1 MQKFEHGGDIKAVL
15 REKQADKAATIM
27 DFSANI
33 NPYGL
38 PASIKNAVLADLD
51 NIVHYPQPNAQDL
64 RAKIGEV
71 YNIDSDKVIVGN
83 GAVELIYTLCHILK
97 PQNAL
102 IVSPGFS
109 EYERAARAAGAN
121 IRYAMLEEKLDFNS
135 PMRDIIVN
143 IKGNDLLFIGNPNN
157 PTGTLYLKEDM
168 ELLIDHAENNGC
180 YVVVDESFMDF
191 IKTSEAFSVLPL
203 VEKYHNLMVLHSL
216 TKFYAVP
223 GLRLGF
229 AATDREVLDPLY
241 AAKDIW
247 NVNSLAQ
254 AAGLAALDDKMYQR
268 RSRTYTR
275 TEINYLFEELSEFKT
290 LKVYEP
296 TVNFILVNIA
306 KTGLTATELRQ
317 KLLDYNIIIR
327 NCANYPGLNE
337 NFVRFAVRTR
347 QENDAL
353 IDALAQVLPE

>member
-1 MQKFEHGGDIKAVL
+1 MQKFEHGGDIKSVI
-15 REKQADKAATIM
+15 RENNLNEIM

-38 PASIKNAVLADLD
+38 SNNIKNAILADLD
-51 NIVHYPQPNAQDL
+51 NIIHYPQPNAEDL
-64 RAKIGEV
+64 RKKIGET
-71 YNIDSDKVIVGN
+71 YNIPSDKIIVGN
-83 GAVELIYTLCHILK
+83 GAVEIIYTLCHILK
-97 PQNAL
+97 PKNVL

-109 EYERAARAAGAN
+109 EYERAARSAGAD
-121 IRYAMLEEKLDFNS
+121 IHYAMLDEKLDFNS

-157 PTGTLYLKEDM
+157 PTGTLYMLEDM
-168 ELLIDHAENNGC
+168 ELLIEHAENNGC
-180 YVVVDESFMDF
+180 FVVVDESFMDF

-203 VEKYHNLMVLHSL
+203 VEKYHNLLVLHSL
-216 TKFYAVP
+216 TKFYAIP

-229 AATDREVLDPLY
+229 AATDHEVLDPLY

-254 AAGLAALDDKMYQR
+254 TAGMAALDDKKYQR

-275 TEINYLFEELSEFKT
+275 TEINYLYEELSTLDK

-296 TVNFILVNIA
+296 TVNFILVNIS
-306 KTGLTATELRQ
+306 KTGLTATQLRE
-317 KLLDYNIIIR
+317 KLLKYNIIIR
-327 NCANYPGLNE
+327 NCANYPGLDE
-337 NFVRFAVRTR
+337 NYVRFAVRTR
-347 QENDAL
+347 EENDEL
-353 IDALAQVLPE
+353 VDALTEILE